1 MRVLSASRG
10 GGQGRGWGES
20 RNGLVGVVAR
30 ARAGARVADGLT
42 QSPSRP
48 ARSISPHISPDH
60 RLVRRREQ
68 LHHLRAV
75 QGDDAQGHEGLLLDE
90 PEMGLER
97 QPLRTLHFA
106 KGEIGKGLRRRRI
119 RQGRVHCCPARLT
132 YRYPRPALRFS
143 LPFSTHAML
152 AAPSG
157 GGTQEMF

>member
-1 MRVLSASRG
+1 MGASCG
-10 GGQGRGWGES
+10 GENS
-20 RNGLVGVVAR
+20 CI
-30 ARAGARVADGLT
+30 T
-42 QSPSRP
+42 F
-48 ARSISPHISPDH
+48 
-60 RLVRRREQ
+60 EQ
-68 LHHLRAV
+68 FKAMMLKDMKV
-75 QGDDAQGHEGLLLDE
+75 LLDE

-106 KGEIGKGLRRRRI
+106 KDEIGKGLRRRRI